1 MPVVVERTLKDCV
14 NTEDVCPFSLEP
26 LCELDCV
33 LVFEYEG
40 KYYGCCARLWLE
52 MLCLNTDGRY
62 RHPIFR
68 CELNEDDNYFA
79 YEVCRAH
86 FESKKGAGDPQQQEE
101 RAHRQKLL
109 RQCTSKKLQSTV
121 LRNAEG
127 VITKID
133 IRPESPY
140 KWVEIVEV
148 QHKQGTGLRTNVQ
161 CGATVEYILFSRN
174 PQDELKQMK
183 LFV

>member
-1 MPVVVERTLKDCV
+1 MPVVLERTLNECV
-14 NTEDVCPFSLEP
+14 NAEDACPFSLEP

-33 LVFEYEG
+33 LVYEFNS
-40 KYYGCCARLWLE
+40 KYYGCCAWLWLE
-52 MLCLNTDGRY
+52 MLCRNTTGKY

-68 CELNEDDNYFA
+68 SDLDENDNFYA

-86 FESKKGAGDPQQQEE
+86 FESKTGAEDE
-101 RAHRQKLL
+101 RAHRQQLL
-109 RQCTSKKLQSTV
+109 LQCTSNKLQSAV

-148 QHKQGTGLRTNVQ
+148 EHKQSTGLRTNVQ

-174 PQDELKQMK
+174 PEDEPKQMK